1 MMGCFESEA
10 TKAPE
15 VIKESQSDSKR
26 THTENLILPG
36 NRIPSIDTLN
46 NVAQLSAI
54 RENNSGLDFPSNG
67 QTTADIRFRF
77 RGASLIPMYPA
88 TYVWRVKLRQQAG
101 YYTTFFWGPDGPFTG
116 VAYFGCHPYPDGEPK
131 PQSRSHKW
139 ELSIDGAD
147 LVTDIGGKSTQVG
160 YDQWKI
166 QALRVF
172 DNGANKIHEF
182 FWDLPDTTKM
192 IRSVLPRNY
201 GVLPPLNPAL
211 TFGDAPWSLGRE
223 RLSGILRGVQLY
235 SISLSLVDLLMEVN
249 VPMSSALGKSN
260 IWYLNLNPTPAD
272 ISDKSGKN
280 HNPEW
285 VTASRPSLWT
295 DGTTGIIQNF
305 GN

>member
-1 MMGCFESEA
+1 
-10 TKAPE
+10 
-15 VIKESQSDSKR
+15 
-26 THTENLILPG
+26 
-36 NRIPSIDTLN
+36 
-46 NVAQLSAI
+46 
-54 RENNSGLDFPSNG
+54 
-67 QTTADIRFRF
+67 
-77 RGASLIPMYPA
+77 
-88 TYVWRVKLRQQAG
+88 
-101 YYTTFFWGPDGPFTG
+101 
-116 VAYFGCHPYPDGEPK
+116 
-131 PQSRSHKW
+131 
-139 ELSIDGAD
+139 
-147 LVTDIGGKSTQVG
+147 
-160 YDQWKI
+160 
-166 QALRVF
+166 VF